1 MVARQFIVSYNDSIF
16 DVDYDTDDGLEVF
29 KIQLFS
35 LTSIPPHLQQFTG
48 EDDDRVVLDDS
59 DLIDISNKLKLIK
72 INEEEKEIKLQDSIP
87 TVVVQDNEEESIRNV
102 QILGEDDES
111 DDSGVVHVSNEF
123 KELFSAASDLMKSD
137 EEYARMLQA
146 EEEALMLQEYAVS
159 EQSEQIGRQI
169 RPYISQVQMYEDPVR
184 QEAARK
190 TVPREELE
198 EKALVS
204 LAKNNEQQKVNMDM
218 LMEFDKCV
226 TMTVEVYVSCSF
238 SFSSLLVKEGNF
250 KPSKIEQD
258 HAFLL
263 QLLFWFK
270 QSFRWVNAPPCDGC
284 GNDTNNQGMDA
295 ALPSEIQYGA
305 ARVELYRCNS
315 CSRTTRFPRYNDPL
329 KLVETRRGR
338 CGEWANCFTLYCR
351 AFGYE
356 SRLILDFTDHV
367 WTECFSEFLG
377 RWMHLDPCEGVFDR
391 PLLYEKG
398 WNKKLN
404 YVIAIAKDGVYDVT
418 KRYTRKWAEVLSRRN
433 ITREPDLLAT
443 LHSMTRECR
452 RSFTTQILSELEGRD
467 KIESEELE
475 KFLYSTGDASV
486 SLPGRQSGDKQWR
499 IARSEI
505 GSDDHCS
512 LSNTSCPI
520 RVCVDEHVTK
530 IYNAFPP
537 LLSRCV
543 DHSLPKSRIVE
554 ILKIFKG
561 ILVELRS
568 SSFKTRRTSINPF
581 ILHLLP
587 YFDELINALSL
598 KSKIDTDGKVD
609 ICLASDPVNTSL
621 GLPVVLDAL
630 DDLINVLNNY
640 DDLSQVS
647 LSWPLIKLNR
657 IHSGSVLASGE
668 ELPFGIATSAFDGLR
683 TSKWEEPNGARAVSL
698 YLAWSSCW
706 INVDDP
712 GEHISCVLAMP
723 LAGCWIVY
731 KLSDNQMHKLVAYD
745 LMSANDAPERDP
757 MDWVVEGSHDG
768 GSSWHIL
775 DEQTSQMFK
784 NRFQRKSFKINSDSV
799 PCNAFRFRFLAVRD
813 VQSNSR
819 FQLGSID
826 LYAGS
831 D

>member
-1 MVARQFIVSYNDSIF
+1 
-16 DVDYDTDDGLEVF
+16 
-29 KIQLFS
+29 
-35 LTSIPPHLQQFTG
+35 
-48 EDDDRVVLDDS
+48 
-59 DLIDISNKLKLIK
+59 
-72 INEEEKEIKLQDSIP
+72 
-87 TVVVQDNEEESIRNV
+87 
-102 QILGEDDES
+102 
-111 DDSGVVHVSNEF
+111 
-123 KELFSAASDLMKSD
+123 
-137 EEYARMLQA
+137 
-146 EEEALMLQEYAVS
+146 
-159 EQSEQIGRQI
+159 
-169 RPYISQVQMYEDPVR
+169 
-184 QEAARK
+184 
-190 TVPREELE
+190 
-198 EKALVS
+198 
-204 LAKNNEQQKVNMDM
+204 
-218 LMEFDKCV
+218 
-226 TMTVEVYVSCSF
+226 
-238 SFSSLLVKEGNF
+238 
-250 KPSKIEQD
+250 
-258 HAFLL
+258 
-263 QLLFWFK
+263 
-270 QSFRWVNAPPCDGC
+270 
-284 GNDTNNQGMDA
+284 MDA

-486 SLPGRQSGDKQWR
+486 SLPGRQSGNKEWR

-530 IYNAFPP
+530 IYNAFAP

-554 ILKIFKG
+554 ILKIFKE
-561 ILVELRS
+561 ILVELRNS
-568 SSFKTRRTSINPF
+568 SYKTRRTSINPF

-587 YFDELINALSL
+587 YFEELINALSL

-668 ELPFGIATSAFDGLR
+668 ELPFGIATSAFDGLS
-683 TSKWEEPNGARAVSL
+683 TSKWEEPNGAR
-698 YLAWSSCW
+698 
-706 INVDDP
+706 
-712 GEHISCVLAMP
+712 
-723 LAGCWIVY
+723 GCWIVY
-731 KLSDNQMHKLVAYD
+731 KLSDKQMHKLVAYD

-799 PCNAFRFRFLAVRD
+799 PCNTFRFRFLAARD

-831 D
+831 N